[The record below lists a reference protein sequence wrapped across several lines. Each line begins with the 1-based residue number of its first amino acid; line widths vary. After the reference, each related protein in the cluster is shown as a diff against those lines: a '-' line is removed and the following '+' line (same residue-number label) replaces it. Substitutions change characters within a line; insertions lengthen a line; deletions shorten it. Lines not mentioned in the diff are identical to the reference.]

1 LLGCSIDVD
10 GGAARDPETIA
21 RLVRILVKWEA
32 IKPEQA
38 ELPLTQLC
46 SAAFGDSTLPGNVS
60 TLITR
65 TREIGRGLR
74 DRMST
79 DFWRVANRP
88 VPSFN
93 DDHAESLLN
102 ASNILVERM
111 SALSGLSAENMVRSP
126 SWRFLDIGRRLERA
140 LNTCRLARQFTDADA
155 HIDDLSALLD
165 LCDSQIVYRTR
176 YLTGPVRA
184 PVVDLVL
191 LDPDNPRSLVFQL
204 LEIKGHLAKL
214 PSLSEDGVPE
224 RPLRE
229 TRAML
234 AHLQSLEAANVTEKV
249 LQTFEARLLG
259 LSDAVSLRYF
269 LQFDKPDRATPDS
282 LLG

>member
-1 LLGCSIDVD
+1 
-10 GGAARDPETIA
+10 
-21 RLVRILVKWEA
+21 
-32 IKPEQA
+32 
-38 ELPLTQLC
+38 
-46 SAAFGDSTLPGNVS
+46 
-60 TLITR
+60 
-65 TREIGRGLR
+65 
-74 DRMST
+74 
-79 DFWRVANRP
+79 
-88 VPSFN
+88 
-93 DDHAESLLN
+93 
-102 ASNILVERM
+102 
-111 SALSGLSAENMVRSP
+111 
-126 SWRFLDIGRRLERA
+126 
-140 LNTCRLARQFTDADA
+140 
-155 HIDDLSALLD
+155 
-165 LCDSQIVYRTR
+165 
-176 YLTGPVRA
+176 
-184 PVVDLVL
+184 VVDLVL